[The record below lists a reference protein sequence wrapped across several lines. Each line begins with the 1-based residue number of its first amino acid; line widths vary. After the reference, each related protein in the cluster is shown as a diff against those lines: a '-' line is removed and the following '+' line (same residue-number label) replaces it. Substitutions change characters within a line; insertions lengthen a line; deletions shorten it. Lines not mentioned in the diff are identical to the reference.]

1 MEQSSKPTSKFYG
14 LFQYVFDH
22 YNDALFCGTIKDC
35 LIVVTRRK
43 NVFGHN
49 TRKRWFSIQDQET
62 DELALNPSMFIKFP
76 LIEICQTIVHEMRH
90 GWQYHY
96 GKPSQEGCHN
106 KEWAN
111 KMIDIGLMPSR
122 TGKPGGK
129 NSRAEY
135 GRLSYCQGS
144 VPRGFQGT
152 HEQLNLCGALSGGQP
167 RNRQPPQ
174 R

>member
-76 LIEICQTIVHEMRH
+76 SRNAPWMAVPLWETLARGLPQQGMGEQNDRYRIDAEQNRKAR
-90 GWQYHY
+90 
-96 GKPSQEGCHN
+96 GK
-106 KEWAN
+106 K
-111 KMIDIGLMPSR
+111 
-122 TGKPGGK
+122 
-129 NSRAEY
+129 
-135 GRLSYCQGS
+135 
-144 VPRGFQGT
+144 
-152 HEQLNLCGALSGGQP
+152 
-167 RNRQPPQ
+167 
-174 R
+174 